1 MANLCVLRRTDCE
14 LLHVAR
20 CDDAAAC
27 AAALRS
33 GKAYAVEVVA
43 VLFGLGPQL
52 PVVQQRLALQVRCWW
67 HAAPVAV
74 VLSALAASMAEPEPA
89 AAADA
94 GPVGADAMES
104 CQEEGQE
111 AGPLQCYLEPCSIAE
126 ADKAVDV
133 LRALQERLGKQ
144 GAEEVLRCAR
154 QVTLAGADGRKRRV
168 FKAGHVRGEALRL
181 KR

>member
-1 MANLCVLRRTDCE
+1 MANLYVLRRADCE

-20 CDDAAAC
+20 GDDAAAC

-33 GKAYAVEVVA
+33 GKAYAVEVMA

-52 PVVQQRLALQVRCWW
+52 PVVQQRLALQVKCWW

-74 VLSALAASMAEPEPA
+74 VLSALAEPA

-154 QVTLAGADGRKRRV
+154 QVTLAGADGKKRRV
-168 FKAGHVRGEALRL
+168 YKAGRVRGEALRL